1 MKALH
6 LGGAFE
12 GCTMAVRGED
22 GRVTSHFKPSTVR
35 GAGRLMA
42 TQAAVAMG

>member
-22 GRVTSHFKPSTVR
+22 GRVTSRFKPSTVR
-35 GAGRLMA
+35 GGGRIMA
-42 TQAAVAMG
+42 SQAAVAMG